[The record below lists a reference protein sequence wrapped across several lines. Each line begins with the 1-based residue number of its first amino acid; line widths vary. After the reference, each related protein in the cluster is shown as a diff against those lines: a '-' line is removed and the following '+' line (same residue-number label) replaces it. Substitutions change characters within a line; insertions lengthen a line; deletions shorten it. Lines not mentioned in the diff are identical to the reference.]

1 MKKTVFAMI
10 AIVCVLAA
18 AFLIGTGLQKR
29 TDVLMTDYSVTED
42 GTAIRLDV
50 QVASSMGYVRGFKN
64 DGGGVRPHYLNFYR
78 TFGGLNS
85 AWGAESSFLLPVEPE
100 DVYPAVRWRIWQ
112 CVDQRPPCVK
122 GAVTEGDWRIVGYR
136 TTPPSR
142 HTP

>member
-1 MKKTVFAMI
+1 VKKTVFAVI

-29 TDVLMTDYSVTED
+29 TDVLLADYSVTED
-42 GTAIRLDV
+42 GTVIRLDV

-100 DVYPAVRWRIWQ
+100 DTEIYFNRPDGGYELVLQKDGTDEWSRPAV
-112 CVDQRPPCVK
+112 
-122 GAVTEGDWRIVGYR
+122 
-136 TTPPSR
+136 
-142 HTP
+142 

>member
-1 MKKTVFAMI
+1 MKKTVFAVI

-29 TDVLMTDYSVTED
+29 TDVLLNDYSVTED

-64 DGGGVRPHYLNFYR
+64 DGGGVKSHYLNFYR

-85 AWGAESSFLLPVEPE
+85 TLGAENSFLLEVEPTDME
-100 DVYPAVRWRIWQ
+100 IYFNRPGGGYELVLQKDSSTGEWIRPAV
-112 CVDQRPPCVK
+112 
-122 GAVTEGDWRIVGYR
+122 
-136 TTPPSR
+136 
-142 HTP
+142 